1 MFDLEKTVI
10 HACGAAMAVVLMLA
24 VSAAPVRAG
33 VRLGVE
39 VGGNLASLSYEH
51 LDDIS
56 FITSHW
62 DPGSRVC
69 LTGGASVEVRLR
81 GTSSLVTGLRYVEY
95 GNRVKFDFPPPFPI
109 AGEFRIAQHYLAVPV
124 LFQLRPF
131 PSKRLSVA
139 LGPEAAVLLNGKMY
153 TEYSN
158 ATFPSAKE
166 RITHLLERGDLS
178 VDAEAGLEFPAGKR
192 SGLVTLRYTHG
203 LVDVQKKE
211 DWGVAWKTRGTAAL
225 IGMRW

>member
-1 MFDLEKTVI
+1 MFDLEKTAI
-10 HACGAAMAVVLMLA
+10 HACGAAMAVVLVLA

-33 VRLGVE
+33 VRLGFE
-39 VGGNLASLSYEH
+39 VGGNLTSLSYEH

-95 GNRVKFDFPPPFPI
+95 GNRVKFDFPPPFPST
-109 AGEFRIAQHYLAVPV
+109 GEFRIAQHYLAVPV

-139 LGPEAAVLLNGKMY
+139 AGPEAAVLLNGKMFVDNS
-153 TEYSN
+153 TVGLTNTSG
-158 ATFPSAKE
+158 S
-166 RITHLLERGDLS
+166 ITHQLKSANLS
-178 VDAEAGLEFPAGKR
+178 FDAEAGLEFPVGKH

-211 DWGVAWKTRGTAAL
+211 DWGVAWKTQGTAAL
-225 IGMRW
+225 IGVRW